1 MATNDFLPFAT
12 GAGANVLSQSDY
24 AALPAVSTGYQ
35 SGIAKSQQLN
45 KTWRQSSIM
54 AAVLAQFIADQTG
67 VNSVDDG
74 TTASLLANLKKS
86 NPGRLI
92 NVQIFT
98 ASGTYTP
105 SAGLT
110 KAIVQVVGGGAG
122 TGGAPTTSASQFSG
136 SPGAS
141 SGTYVEVLLTAAQ
154 IGASQG
160 VTIGLGGTAGGTG
173 SSSGGTGGTSA
184 FGSLITCPGGL
195 PSTSYGPTAA
205 TVYMSN
211 GPSANAVPTA
221 STGTVLALSRGNSG
235 NPVSGSTGNGV
246 IAPLGAASPLDST
259 QYGPGA
265 GAPGTALG
273 ASQSAIAGNVG
284 TAGKVIVW
292 EYA

>member
-1 MATNDFLPFAT
+1 MFRIDDATAASSLPTPEAAGTEGYWTEGNPAT
-12 GAGANVLSQSDY
+12 GTPATLVRAAFLNMVQEELRNVVVAGGLTPS
-24 AALPAVSTGYQ
+24 
-35 SGIAKSQQLN
+35 
-45 KTWRQSSIM
+45 KTNYTQVRDAIKAM
-54 AAVLAQFIADQTG
+54 L
-67 VNSVDDG
+67 
-74 TTASLLANLKKS
+74 
-86 NPGRLI
+86 PGRLLNI
-92 NVQIFT
+92 QIFT

-122 TGGAPTTSASQFSG
+122 SGGAPATSSAQFSG

-141 SGTYVEVLLTAAQ
+141 SGTYAEVSLTAAQ

-195 PSTSYGPTAA
+195 PSTAYGPTAA

-211 GPSANAVPTA
+211 GPSANAVPTV
-221 STGTVLALSRGNSG
+221 STGTVLAASRGNSG

-284 TAGKVIVW
+284 IAGKVIVW